1 MSHTKL
7 NFEDL
12 KSTAGGALAKLWRNT
27 LRDNNLYPSIGYL
40 VTRYTSRNSVTDSKN
55 SVRKTKASLISNIRS
70 GEMTWKTYLKLL
82 FEFLGVRKVDI
93 TIKLT
98 LANNSE
104 TLHSITV
111 VNDNIKD
118 DNDKKDAT
126 DGKGE

>member
-1 MSHTKL
+1 MSNSKIH
-7 NFEDL
+7 FEDL
-12 KSTAGGALAKLWRNT
+12 KNTAGGALAKLWRNT

-40 VTRYTSRNSVTDSKN
+40 VSRYTSRNAATGSKN
-55 SVRKTKASLISNIRS
+55 SIRKTKASLIGNVRA
-70 GEMTWKTYLKLL
+70 GEMTWKTYMKLL
-82 FEFLGVRKVDI
+82 FEFLGVKKVDI

-118 DNDKKDAT
+118 DKDT
-126 DGKGE
+126 EDVKDEKNK